1 MKKIIALTTLTLA
14 VSFSQFSYAQ
24 PINIDTLSCGEF
36 MQKFS
41 AMSKQENGRI
51 KTSAFLG
58 ALYGYAAGISE
69 TKVFNDNY
77 METTFKNVINACV
90 KNQNQNQKVK
100 GVLITAYTDVNAW

>member
-1 MKKIIALTTLTLA
+1 MKKIIALTFLGFTFL
-14 VSFSQFSYAQ
+14 FSQVSHAQ

-36 MQKFS
+36 MQKVS

-69 TKVFNDNY
+69 TKIFNDNY

-90 KNQNQNQKVK
+90 KNQNQKVK